1 MQHMFLLAVLV
12 IVYIA
17 PHQYNLASSLL
28 GRAVLIALVIG
39 MGLKYGKSAGLLAS
53 LIALASIYKIREG
66 MNMGPSYSEIDGIE
80 SGGYEI
86 ESIHP
91 ELKDENTAPIVNI
104 TINSCDSKVNM
115 DDNSDLSKVLEP
127 KETSLNP
134 LEPEA
139 GINVVNEDVITE
151 ETPAIESAVK
161 ENPAVT
167 TSGMDQLSTEEA
179 LKPVSANEVSA
190 N

>member
-115 DDNSDLSKVLEP
+115 DDNSDLSKVLAP
-127 KETSLNP
+127 QETSLNP